1 MKVISLFSGAG
12 GMDIGFEQAGFEIA
26 VAVELDSACC
36 ETLRA
41 NRPKLK
47 VLEADIAKV
56 TGDELLKL
64 AGLKRTEP
72 VLVIGGPPCQSFS
85 LAGKRLG
92 MEDDRGK
99 LLYEFTRIVRETLPV
114 AFVMEN
120 VKGMLNWSKGE
131 AIQAI
136 KNEFELPIEFKKQ
149 AYQYKVKYDV
159 LNGVDYGLAQ
169 QRERLF
175 IVGNRIGVDFKF
187 PKKTHGINGGL
198 KPIKTVWDEIGD
210 LPKADSPSK
219 TALRVSE
226 SIKGRIEKHGY

>member
-1 MKVISLFSGAG
+1 MKAISLFSGAG

-26 VAVELDSACC
+26 VSVELDSACC
-36 ETLRA
+36 ETLRY
-41 NRPKLK
+41 NRPSLK
-47 VLEADIAKV
+47 VLEADISKV
-56 TGDELLKL
+56 SGDEILEL

-72 VLVIGGPPCQSFS
+72 TIVIGGPPCQSFS

-99 LLYEFTRIVRETLPV
+99 LLFEFTRIVREILPV
-114 AFVMEN
+114 VFVMEN

-131 AIQAI
+131 AIEAV
-136 KNEFELPIEFKKQ
+136 KNEFEQPINYEGQ

-159 LNGVDYGLAQ
+159 LNGVDFGLAQ

-175 IVGNRIGVDFKF
+175 IVGNRIGVDYKF
-187 PKKTHGINGGL
+187 PEKTHGINNGL
-198 KPIKTVWDEIGD
+198 KPIRTVWDEIGD
-210 LPKADSPSK
+210 LPKADQPSK

-226 SIKGRIEKHGY
+226 SIKMRIEKHGY